1 MELSIIYCGD
11 PIGTAQMQPD
21 GIYWDISCRLSKHQD
36 APIRLYGVSGWK
48 SEYFGIPDADGD
60 LHLRIPKKHLPDG
73 AECILASE
81 QPNGDWKPWAG
92 ELDGIAVDDAL
103 VRWDERVL
111 FALAPKDAVK
121 FPEWIGT
128 MKKEQISDRERLLLQ
143 LDQDGNLPE
152 IEKYLGG
159 TNNETMDRDTP
170 ADELPSDDPA
180 DDGFDGDGGFDG
192 FGEYDDFGDLND
204 FGEYADFGNTEQR
217 RQADRADF

>member
-48 SEYFGIPDADGD
+48 SEYFGIPDVDGD

-73 AECILASE
+73 ADCILASQ

-92 ELDGIAVDDAL
+92 ELDGIRVDDAL
-103 VRWDERVL
+103 LCREAAGIRL
-111 FALAPKDAVK
+111 ALAPEDAVK

-143 LDQDGNLPE
+143 TDENGNLPE

-170 ADELPSDDPA
+170 AGELPSDAPA
-180 DDGFDGDGGFDG
+180 DDGFDGDGGFDE
-192 FGEYDDFGDLND
+192 FGGYDDFGEYTD
-204 FGEYADFGNTEQR
+204 FGDEEQGR
-217 RQADRADF
+217 